1 MARQQFDQ
9 HQQGAYRYTG
19 DPYKN
24 EGKKPKKDNDV
35 GNWIFIGVMLLAFT
49 PLGIL
54 LLVLKLSNG
63 NTGRKRG
70 PVVNGTYSGNK
81 HQTHEHRGARTTGSA
96 TGNATA
102 DELKKS
108 AQDFFAQ
115 ATDMKDQFVN
125 TMKSDE
131 MKKTMFGQ
139 ENTKKEPVKQ
149 TKQEAKKAAKQ
160 ESKPKEQTTTTHR
173 IKIKTG
179 KPMIIVGGIMS
190 ALFGFIS
197 IVLTITLLTQ
207 AQLVDALV
215 TVTPLLCFFT
225 GGLALLWSGLSQRK
239 RARKY
244 RQYLAM
250 IGTRRNIAVSTLADA
265 TRRSS
270 AAVCKDLEDMLDDGL
285 FPGGYLNYG
294 GEMLVVSGEGLQ
306 DAPVEEK
313 PSATPFKKADEE
325 NSVLA
330 EIRAV
335 SQDIDNE
342 KLSDQVER
350 IGVITAKIFEYQKAN
365 PDKSVQL
372 HTFLSYYL
380 PTTLKILRAYVQLED
395 QEVSG
400 TNITTSMT
408 RIEGMM
414 EKVVEG
420 FEKQLDQLFQ
430 HDAMD
435 ITSEVQVLERMLA
448 KDGLSGSLGMQMER

>member
-1 MARQQFDQ
+1 M
-9 HQQGAYRYTG
+9 
-19 DPYKN
+19 
-24 EGKKPKKDNDV
+24 
-35 GNWIFIGVMLLAFT
+35 
-49 PLGIL
+49 
-54 LLVLKLSNG
+54 
-63 NTGRKRG
+63 
-70 PVVNGTYSGNK
+70 
-81 HQTHEHRGARTTGSA
+81 
-96 TGNATA
+96 
-102 DELKKS
+102 
-108 AQDFFAQ
+108 
-115 ATDMKDQFVN
+115 
-125 TMKSDE
+125 
-131 MKKTMFGQ
+131 
-139 ENTKKEPVKQ
+139 
-149 TKQEAKKAAKQ
+149 
-160 ESKPKEQTTTTHR
+160 
-173 IKIKTG
+173 
-179 KPMIIVGGIMS
+179 
-190 ALFGFIS
+190 
-197 IVLTITLLTQ
+197 
-207 AQLVDALV
+207 
-215 TVTPLLCFFT
+215 
-225 GGLALLWSGLSQRK
+225 
-239 RARKY
+239 
-244 RQYLAM
+244 
-250 IGTRRNIAVSTLADA
+250 
-265 TRRSS
+265 
-270 AAVCKDLEDMLDDGL
+270 CKDLEDMLDDGL

-330 EIRAV
+330 EIRDV